1 LERQSSN
8 GKTIKDRQTTNAN
21 IIPTHRG
28 RTGAVSTSG
37 DKPWR
42 FSRSVSPISGQC
54 CRAKSQIIGRFERR
68 LMAKTG
74 RPRKDPK
81 DRITQ
86 FGMTFAEMEAIEAI
100 ADEKNRSVSQIMR
113 AAGITA
119 LIYPQLLDEAL
130 DNLDIMS
137 NATITKVSI

>member
-1 LERQSSN
+1 
-8 GKTIKDRQTTNAN
+8 
-21 IIPTHRG
+21 
-28 RTGAVSTSG
+28 
-37 DKPWR
+37 
-42 FSRSVSPISGQC
+42 
-54 CRAKSQIIGRFERR
+54 
-68 LMAKTG
+68 MAKTG